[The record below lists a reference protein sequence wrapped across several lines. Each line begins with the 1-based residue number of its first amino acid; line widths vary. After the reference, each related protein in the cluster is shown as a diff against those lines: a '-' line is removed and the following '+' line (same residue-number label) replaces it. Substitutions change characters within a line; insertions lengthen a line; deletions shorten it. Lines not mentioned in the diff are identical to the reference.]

1 VSTHVCVPF
10 KDCGGTHTHISHTHT
25 FPLPLLRSFAG
36 HFHYYQ
42 RYAPLFPS
50 ASGSSLSVDSACLS
64 ADNHTYTDPKFT
76 TMIVSGAP
84 GDVERNDACPGDPT
98 HAYVTTACSSGYG
111 YGRFAIH
118 NSTYLRWD
126 FVALETPIGV
136 EARKAGA
143 AAPVTYTDWVAISRS
158 APPA

>member
-1 VSTHVCVPF
+1 
-10 KDCGGTHTHISHTHT
+10 
-25 FPLPLLRSFAG
+25 
-36 HFHYYQ
+36 
-42 RYAPLFPS
+42 
-50 ASGSSLSVDSACLS
+50 
-64 ADNHTYTDPKFT
+64 
-76 TMIVSGAP
+76 MIVSGAP

-111 YGRFAIH
+111 YGTFAVH

-143 AAPVTYTDWVAISRS
+143 AAPVTYADWVAISRS